1 MSNRIKPTIVNAR
14 KSTIGNLV
22 FLTGELQMPTT
33 VSTILPGGISFDF
46 SDHVKRILSFDFITG
61 VVGGSGKVGTSQTS
75 VESMATSNTLE
86 NSSGD
91 QVRRLRGFI
100 RTDDNQPD
108 GPLFL
113 SSATN
118 DGACKIVNPGSGY
131 TDGTHTDVV
140 LTGVD
145 SGANNARAQVTV
157 SGGKIGATG
166 IIITTA
172 GSGYFQFEKITVAAP
187 GGSGLEIL
195 AHVGA
200 QVTGDVEMVGSMFPV
215 LVDEHLVKLCNI
227 FSDLG
232 NGGTLND
239 STENGPT
246 TQRVCE
252 FSLIGKR

>member
-1 MSNRIKPTIVNAR
+1 MSNTIKPTIVNAR

-33 VSTILPGGISFDF
+33 VTQPGIAFDF

-61 VVGGSGKVGTSQTS
+61 VVGGSGKVGTPQTS
-75 VESMATSNTLE
+75 VESMATSNTLA
-86 NSSGD
+86 NSSGQ
-91 QVRRLRGFI
+91 QVRRLSGFI
-100 RTDDNQPD
+100 RTDENEPD

-113 SSATN
+113 SS
-118 DGACKIVNPGSGY
+118 DLSSGVCKILSPGSGY
-131 TDGTHTDVV
+131 SDGTHTNIV
-140 LTGVD
+140 LTGVE
-145 SGANNARAQVTV
+145 SGANSARAQVV
-157 SGGKIGATG
+157 VASGKVAPNG
-166 IIITTA
+166 ITITTA
-172 GSGYFQFEKITVAAP
+172 GSGYFQFEKLTVAAP
-187 GGSGLEIL
+187 GGSGLEIM
-195 AHVGA
+195 ANVKS

-215 LVDEHLVKLCNI
+215 LVDEHAVKLCNI

-239 STENGPT
+239 SSASGPT